1 LELTYDRADQDDGHT
16 IEGATNPD
24 LQQLPNT
31 SFAQDESLADF
42 VGRKFAVLQELT
54 EIMDTYNH
62 HLVAMAQSM
71 REARPTPESDDD
83 GVDGEDVSGGS
94 PIHSKRGKRS
104 KKTDKPYQRLKS
116 TVVELIPG
124 ANAWKVSDEESEH
137 MSPVRGYS
145 VTLETPPKRALDK
158 NQVKTTILEF
168 IPAASAWKVSDA
180 DSEHMSPAR
189 GSSCALNVTPPRVR
203 RALDMKAMKKDA
215 WKQAILQFRAT
226 HGTSD

>member
-16 IEGATNPD
+16 VEGATNPD

-71 REARPTPESDDD
+71 REARSTPESDDD
-83 GVDGEDVSGGS
+83 GVDGEDVSGRS

-104 KKTDKPYQRLKS
+104 KKTDKPY
-116 TVVELIPG
+116 
-124 ANAWKVSDEESEH
+124 
-137 MSPVRGYS
+137 
-145 VTLETPPKRALDK
+145 
-158 NQVKTTILEF
+158 
-168 IPAASAWKVSDA
+168 
-180 DSEHMSPAR
+180 
-189 GSSCALNVTPPRVR
+189 
-203 RALDMKAMKKDA
+203 
-215 WKQAILQFRAT
+215 
-226 HGTSD
+226 